1 MKNMKKKKKN
11 PKSPK
16 QYMDYSF
23 FLQNRTK
30 TEMEIIAFC
39 AITFGSIKVKNC
51 SVPQNDRLNLS
62 FVKDIYV
69 DGGNLA

>member
-1 MKNMKKKKKN
+1 MKNTQKTQKT

-16 QYMDYSF
+16 TVHGFYF
-23 FLQNRTK
+23 FRTK
-30 TEMEIIAFC
+30 TKMEIIAFC
-39 AITFGSIKVKNC
+39 VITFEPIEVQIC